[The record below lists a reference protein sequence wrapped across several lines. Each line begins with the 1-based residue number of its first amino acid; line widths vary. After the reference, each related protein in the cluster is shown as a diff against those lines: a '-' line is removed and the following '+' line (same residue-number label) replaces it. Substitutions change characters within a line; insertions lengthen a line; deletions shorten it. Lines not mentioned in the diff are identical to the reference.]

1 MTTPSE
7 TSLSKTLP
15 IGSNKTLRRRYMVID
30 EQIQGNFRFGLL
42 LEDLDILAEQTAL
55 AYVRRFYPE
64 ARVVTAAI
72 DNILVRHVVDVT
84 RDIVFHARINHVG
97 RSSLE
102 VGIRIE
108 HPGDPVTH
116 IASCYFT
123 MVARGGEGDGE
134 SIPLPPLEYAS
145 DLERERAARVIAGR
159 EEYRKQQESLLLPPS
174 QEEYRILDNLHQV
187 QEKQEFAGLR
197 AHRLAT
203 DAWERMYP
211 EQEYVPQRIFG
222 GYLIRRA
229 YELSSI
235 CSELVAPDRSI
246 IAAVNRI
253 NFFHPVRMGDKLH
266 FTSRI
271 VFTCDSFVCVEA
283 SIERISRDR
292 SVKALSNSC
301 LFTFVNV
308 DGELNHRPVPP
319 IYPATYREDARYLN
333 AYRSFHTLTS
343 HYRMI

>member
-1 MTTPSE
+1 MTTPQE
-7 TSLSKTLP
+7 TSLYRTLP
-15 IGSNKTLRRRYMVID
+15 LGSDPTLRRRYMVID
-30 EQIQGNFRFGLL
+30 EDIPGNFRFGLL
-42 LEDLDILAEQTAL
+42 LEELDILAEQTAL
-55 AYVRRFYPE
+55 AYVRQFYPE

-72 DNILVRHVVDVT
+72 DNIMVRHVVDVT

-102 VGIRIE
+102 IGIRVE
-108 HPGDPVTH
+108 HAGEPVTH

-123 MVARGGEGDGE
+123 MVARGGESAGE
-134 SIPLPPLEYAS
+134 SIPLPPLDYQTDQEQQ
-145 DLERERAARVIAGR
+145 RAAKALAGRDEYRQRQASLLEPPSR
-159 EEYRKQQESLLLPPS
+159 EEYEMLDRLHRA
-174 QEEYRILDNLHQV
+174 QEEPG
-187 QEKQEFAGLR
+187 FAGL
-197 AHRLAT
+197 AAGRLVA

-229 YELSSI
+229 YELSGI

-266 FTSRI
+266 FTSR
-271 VFTCDSFVCVEA
+271 VVYTSESFVCVEA
-283 SIERISRDR
+283 SIERVSRDR
-292 SVKALSNSC
+292 AAKALSNSC

-308 DGELNHRPVPP
+308 DRELNHRPVPP
-319 IYPATYREDARYLN
+319 IYPATYREDARYLE
-333 AYRSFHTLTS
+333 AYRSYRSLS
-343 HYRMI
+343 GHYRMI